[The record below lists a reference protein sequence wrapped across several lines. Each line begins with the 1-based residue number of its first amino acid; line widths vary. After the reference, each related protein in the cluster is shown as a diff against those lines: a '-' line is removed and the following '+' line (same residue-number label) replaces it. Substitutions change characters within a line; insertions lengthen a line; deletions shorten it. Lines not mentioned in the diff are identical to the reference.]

1 MLVGATRAATVL
13 ERTCDASSV
22 RAVDVIEEVGTRSE
36 ELIAANSMALHE
48 LYFACLGGDG
58 KLKPAGKPAGF
69 GVGLSWGAVAADVG
83 PLVIPELQ
91 YLP

>member
-36 ELIAANSMALHE
+36 ELIAAMITIDTS
-48 LYFACLGGDG
+48 
-58 KLKPAGKPAGF
+58 
-69 GVGLSWGAVAADVG
+69 AAERHADA
-83 PLVIPELQ
+83 
-91 YLP
+91 